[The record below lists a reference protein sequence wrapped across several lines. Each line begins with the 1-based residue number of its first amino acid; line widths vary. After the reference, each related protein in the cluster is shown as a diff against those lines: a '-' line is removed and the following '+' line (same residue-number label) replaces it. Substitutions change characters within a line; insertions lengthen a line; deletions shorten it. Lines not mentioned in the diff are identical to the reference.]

1 MKPSDAAAEDAAS
14 RGAMLPPTPS
24 EAAQRAITAALGP
37 IAGKGRAKPPAP
49 GSVPWDDSKR
59 VIRSPPGPSSSSSD
73 ADAVAKHRHI
83 EARSELLSLIAEHA
97 AEELGEELGAAL
109 EGGGGRG
116 DAAELVVT
124 VPPPR
129 LALAEAAARRK
140 AERDAEE
147 ERAKR
152 QAAVEEMMRDVAR
165 RNEKRRE
172 KAEAKAAAPR
182 EDEETKNPERGG
194 AEAGPSKGKDSP
206 ETAAERAR
214 RKAEEREAN
223 KPWRANMRAPDAP
236 GARAKRPASDVTD
249 PPTPSGDRNPASFA
263 AAASST
269 DAEDAARRRAEAE
282 ARREE
287 VRAYMQ
293 ESKAKWRE
301 KLRREREDLQA
312 KERRRLRILKEERE
326 AAREK
331 ARALAL
337 RRDGGAGA
345 AARGPGVEWDG
356 SLAGDP
362 LGDPPG
368 SEAGEG
374 EDAAD
379 EGGSPGV
386 PLVPRVEPESNVEAS
401 ESNDSNV
408 LVASDAA
415 SRAAA
420 RGRAAAKARLA
431 EIEAREK
438 ALDRGSGS
446 ALGGSAFASN
456 RRGEAL
462 AEERRRAGEEAA
474 ARRKA
479 EERAARDAAVAAR
492 RLAAQVAREAAEM
505 AETDETPSA
514 AAKEKNKSDENAEG
528 GSEDAPRAGALS
540 AAPSPARSALKKRP
554 EQPSSAHAGAAEEKA
569 EEGKRVAFSETVRR
583 SDGAEARMT
592 REPEAAGAENRSP
605 DDDVTLASDERA
617 ESDGSSSAD
626 ASEYRRLGPRLA
638 ERMRGRP
645 ATTTALPNDAHVPRA
660 EDWLALGARA
670 RGVARLAR
678 LRPPRDPNAPER
690 DPTRTPREGADGGD
704 ERGDE
709 SGRIGA
715 TSAGVGRSEPA
726 SRRVPRGIGSE
737 SRPRASGSSGLP
749 PRRGAREPVGVLR
762 VYASRAKAEA
772 AAARAAAA
780 SAETVAEAE
789 ARGAFR
795 AATTVDSAA
804 QTEDQRTQTR
814 GPAEPAPFPPT
825 TAMGSGSPTP
835 ATNPRLTT
843 PRGLVVPAGAPRGS
857 AASPASEAS
866 SSSSEDPPSPTVD
879 PATAARAAALV
890 AADASRRSAR
900 VSPAELE
907 RRLLSELDLAEEM
920 HEIAAEL
927 ERVGM
932 ERDAFAAEQ
941 AAGKLAA
948 IVEVQTAAR
957 RESEVT
963 AARVMAER
971 TTRTNDAR
979 GEDEG
984 EDAKSAAARVP
995 DLERLAAEISAKIRE
1010 ESLARVKEIAD
1021 AFLADVAKGAVAGG
1035 AASLAAG
1042 AALAARLGVGVS
1054 ADRALEAASKEDAG
1068 ESEETPSARAAAAA
1082 AAFGSPAT
1090 VEEAASEKEGSVA
1103 AESSVADEVGHVSFD
1118 RGEASMASADES
1130 IPEESMARGEGLADS
1145 DLDRSSGPAERSRD
1159 DASRGGEGAR
1169 GDVGGNESF
1178 DGDSFD
1184 ERYRAVSAKHDEVHA
1199 QLKARQR
1206 ELRAAELAAKR
1217 SRIAEM
1223 ERELA
1228 RLDAGGAPRGFDDAF
1243 DDDRASKSSAEIP
1256 EDIIEAGSAT
1266 SPGSSL
1272 AREAADVD
1280 HPGPLAAHEARVA
1293 ALEAL
1298 VERRRREAL
1307 ETRRLRSREKELREE
1322 ARALD
1327 AAIDD
1332 IRGEN
1337 EPAAARVPPE
1347 KEAGEE
1353 VSKPEAK
1360 PGAGGEE
1367 LTSRAS
1373 PPASRDPNARSPSPS
1388 PIPREFA
1395 AGVRIGPAPA
1405 ALASPASSDVAS
1417 EVATESIPGGGSAAG
1432 DEESGG
1438 SDRSD
1443 ATLRV
1448 SPAKEKSASPAKAHS
1463 PPKSPPRASPA
1474 KSPGLGKKSKLAA
1487 TAAALL
1493 EDVEPA
1499 AEKEPTTTQRAAPSS
1514 GDPAERTLLAALS
1527 GALVDEAAAEVARV
1541 AASKSA
1547 RASERQSGAEGTSPS
1562 PPPSLSIDP
1571 PGGRP
1576 GTDPAATPAPPPQ
1589 VPPPVPPPSALAMAE
1604 ARDAAR
1610 DATRVRAEAF
1620 ARAALQLSGAG
1631 DRGLD
1636 EATLAALDARPDAAL
1651 RAAANR
1657 AGGGGGEADPDPL
1670 DCLTF
1675 DTTAEAAR
1683 AASGGALALAFRSA
1697 KTPEEKAVA
1706 GETLAAYV
1714 AARVAAEIA
1723 GVSEG
1728 GDGRALKRG
1737 GGGGDAVD
1745 DVVRNDARTSD
1756 DLGWYG
1762 VEEAERAVV
1771 ARLAEDIFDEL
1782 VEDTVLSGLS

>member
-1 MKPSDAAAEDAAS
+1 
-14 RGAMLPPTPS
+14 MLPPTPS

-172 KAEAKAAAPR
+172 KAEAKAKEPPR
-182 EDEETKNPERGG
+182 EDEETKNPARRG
-194 AEAGPSKGKDSP
+194 AEAGPSKEKEKDSP
-206 ETAAERAR
+206 ETAHERAR

-249 PPTPSGDRNPASFA
+249 PPTPSGDRNPASI

-326 AAREK
+326 TAREK

-337 RRDGGAGA
+337 RRDGGAA

-401 ESNDSNV
+401 ESNDSNS

-456 RRGEAL
+456 RRGKAL

-505 AETDETPSA
+505 DAAAGTEA
-514 AAKEKNKSDENAEG
+514 AAKEKNKSDEDAEG

-617 ESDGSSSAD
+617 ESDASSSAD

-715 TSAGVGRSEPA
+715 TSAGVGRSDPA

-814 GPAEPAPFPPT
+814 GPAEPAPFPP
-825 TAMGSGSPTP
+825 AMGSGSPTP

-866 SSSSEDPPSPTVD
+866 SSSEEEDPPSPTVD
-879 PATAARAAALV
+879 AATAARAAALV

-948 IVEVQTAAR
+948 IVEAQTAAR

-1042 AALAARLGVGVS
+1042 AALAARLGVGMS

-1068 ESEETPSARAAAAA
+1068 ESEETPSGRAAAA

-1184 ERYRAVSAKHDEVHA
+1184 ERYRAVSAKHDEVQA

-1272 AREAADVD
+1272 AHEAADVD

-1347 KEAGEE
+1347 KEAGEG

-1360 PGAGGEE
+1360 PEAGGEE

-1395 AGVRIGPAPA
+1395 AGVRLGPAPA

-1493 EDVEPA
+1493 EDVEPP

-1514 GDPAERTLLAALS
+1514 GAPAERTLLAALS

-1651 RAAANR
+1651 REAANR
-1657 AGGGGGEADPDPL
+1657 AGGGGEADPDPL

-1728 GDGRALKRG
+1728 GDGRAFKRG
-1737 GGGGDAVD
+1737 GSDAVD

>member
-97 AEELGEELGAAL
+97 AEELEEELGAAL

-172 KAEAKAAAPR
+172 KAEAKAKEPPR
-182 EDEETKNPERGG
+182 EDEETKNPARRG
-194 AEAGPSKGKDSP
+194 AEAGPSKEKEKDSP
-206 ETAAERAR
+206 ETAYERAR

-223 KPWRANMRAPDAP
+223 KPWRANMRAPDAL

-249 PPTPSGDRNPASFA
+249 PPTPSGDRNPASIA

-345 AARGPGVEWDG
+345 AARGPGVEWDD

-379 EGGSPGV
+379 EGVSPGV

-456 RRGEAL
+456 RRGKAL

-514 AAKEKNKSDENAEG
+514 AAKEKNKSDEDAEG

-605 DDDVTLASDERA
+605 ADDVTLASDERA
-617 ESDGSSSAD
+617 ESDASSSAD

-749 PRRGAREPVGVLR
+749 PRRRAREPVGVLR

-804 QTEDQRTQTR
+804 QTEDRRTQTR
-814 GPAEPAPFPPT
+814 GPAEPAPFPP
-825 TAMGSGSPTP
+825 AMDSGSPTP

-843 PRGLVVPAGAPRGS
+843 PRGLVVPADAPRGS

-866 SSSSEDPPSPTVD
+866 SSSEEDPPSPTVD
-879 PATAARAAALV
+879 AATAARAAALV

-948 IVEVQTAAR
+948 IVEAQTAAR

-1054 ADRALEAASKEDAG
+1054 ADRTLEAASKEDAG
-1068 ESEETPSARAAAAA
+1068 ESEETPSGRAAAA

-1169 GDVGGNESF
+1169 GDVGGGESF

-1184 ERYRAVSAKHDEVHA
+1184 ERYRAVSAKHDAVQA

-1223 ERELA
+1223 ECELA

-1243 DDDRASKSSAEIP
+1243 DDERASKSSAEIP

-1347 KEAGEE
+1347 KEAGEG

-1367 LTSRAS
+1367 ETSRAS

-1395 AGVRIGPAPA
+1395 AGVRLGPAPA

-1448 SPAKEKSASPAKAHS
+1448 SPAKEKSVSPAKAHS

-1493 EDVEPA
+1493 EDVEPP

-1514 GDPAERTLLAALS
+1514 GAPAERTLLAALS

-1562 PPPSLSIDP
+1562 PPPSLTIDP

-1576 GTDPAATPAPPPQ
+1576 GTDPAATPASPPQ

-1651 RAAANR
+1651 REAANR
-1657 AGGGGGEADPDPL
+1657 AGGGGEADPL

-1728 GDGRALKRG
+1728 GDGRAFKRG

>member
-1 MKPSDAAAEDAAS
+1 
-14 RGAMLPPTPS
+14 MLPPTPS

-59 VIRSPPGPSSSSSD
+59 VMRSPPGPSSSSSD

-109 EGGGGRG
+109 EGGAGRG

-172 KAEAKAAAPR
+172 KAEAKAKEPPR
-182 EDEETKNPERGG
+182 EDEETKNPARRG
-194 AEAGPSKGKDSP
+194 AEAGPSKEKEKDSP
-206 ETAAERAR
+206 ETAHERAR

-249 PPTPSGDRNPASFA
+249 PPTPSGDRNPASIA

-312 KERRRLRILKEERE
+312 KERHRLRILKEERE

-337 RRDGGAGA
+337 RRDGGAAA

-379 EGGSPGV
+379 EGVSPGV

-408 LVASDAA
+408 LVASDPA

-456 RRGEAL
+456 RRGKAL

-505 AETDETPSA
+505 DAVSPHAAAGTEA
-514 AAKEKNKSDENAEG
+514 AAKEKNKSEATNAEG
-528 GSEDAPRAGALS
+528 GSEDAPRAGTLS

-592 REPEAAGAENRSP
+592 REPEESGAENRSP
-605 DDDVTLASDERA
+605 ADDVTLASDERA
-617 ESDGSSSAD
+617 ESDASSSAD

-737 SRPRASGSSGLP
+737 SRPRAYGSSGLP
-749 PRRGAREPVGVLR
+749 PRRRAREPVGVLR

-804 QTEDQRTQTR
+804 QTEDRRTQTR
-814 GPAEPAPFPPT
+814 GPAEPAPFPP
-825 TAMGSGSPTP
+825 AMGSGSPTP

-843 PRGLVVPAGAPRGS
+843 PRELVVPAGAPRGS
-857 AASPASEAS
+857 AASPASAAS
-866 SSSSEDPPSPTVD
+866 SSEEEDPPSPTAD
-879 PATAARAAALV
+879 AATAARAAALV

-948 IVEVQTAAR
+948 IVEAQTAAR

-971 TTRTNDAR
+971 TTRTNDTR

-1068 ESEETPSARAAAAA
+1068 ESEETPSGRAAAAA

-1169 GDVGGNESF
+1169 GDVGGGESF

-1184 ERYRAVSAKHDEVHA
+1184 ERYRAVSAKHDEVQA

-1228 RLDAGGAPRGFDDAF
+1228 RLDAGGAPRGFDAAF
-1243 DDDRASKSSAEIP
+1243 DDERASKSSAEIP

-1347 KEAGEE
+1347 KEEAGEGA
-1353 VSKPEAK
+1353 SKPEAK

-1367 LTSRAS
+1367 ETSRAS

-1395 AGVRIGPAPA
+1395 AGVRLGPAPA

-1493 EDVEPA
+1493 EDVEPP

-1571 PGGRP
+1571 PGGRS
-1576 GTDPAATPAPPPQ
+1576 GTDPAATPASPPQ

-1651 RAAANR
+1651 REAANR

-1697 KTPEEKAVA
+1697 KTPAEKAVA
-1706 GETLAAYV
+1706 GETLSAYV

-1728 GDGRALKRG
+1728 GDGRALQRG

>member
-1 MKPSDAAAEDAAS
+1 
-14 RGAMLPPTPS
+14 MLPPTPS

-59 VIRSPPGPSSSSSD
+59 VMRSPPGPSSSSSD

-97 AEELGEELGAAL
+97 AEELGEELGTAL

-172 KAEAKAAAPR
+172 KAEAKAKEPPR
-182 EDEETKNPERGG
+182 EDEETKNPARRG
-194 AEAGPSKGKDSP
+194 AEAGPSKEKEKDSP
-206 ETAAERAR
+206 ETAHERAR

-249 PPTPSGDRNPASFA
+249 PPTPSGDRNPASIA

-337 RRDGGAGA
+337 RRDSGAAA

-401 ESNDSNV
+401 ESNDSNG
-408 LVASDAA
+408 LVASDPA

-456 RRGEAL
+456 RRGKAL

-505 AETDETPSA
+505 DAVSPHAAAGTEA
-514 AAKEKNKSDENAEG
+514 AAKEKNKSEEATNAEG
-528 GSEDAPRAGALS
+528 GSEDAPRAGTLS

-617 ESDGSSSAD
+617 ESDASSSAD

-737 SRPRASGSSGLP
+737 SRPRAYGSSGLP
-749 PRRGAREPVGVLR
+749 PRRRAREPVGVLR

-804 QTEDQRTQTR
+804 QTEDRRTQTR
-814 GPAEPAPFPPT
+814 GPAEPAPFPP
-825 TAMGSGSPTP
+825 AMGSGSPTP

-843 PRGLVVPAGAPRGS
+843 PRELVVPAGAPRGS
-857 AASPASEAS
+857 AASPASES
-866 SSSSEDPPSPTVD
+866 SSSSEEDPPSPTVD
-879 PATAARAAALV
+879 AATAARAAALV

-948 IVEVQTAAR
+948 IVEAQTAAR

-971 TTRTNDAR
+971 TTTRTNDAR

-1068 ESEETPSARAAAAA
+1068 ESEETPSGRAAAAA

-1169 GDVGGNESF
+1169 GDVGGGESF

-1184 ERYRAVSAKHDEVHA
+1184 ERYRAVSAKHDEVQA

-1228 RLDAGGAPRGFDDAF
+1228 RLDAGGAPRGFDAAF

-1347 KEAGEE
+1347 KEAGEG
-1353 VSKPEAK
+1353 VSKPEAT

-1367 LTSRAS
+1367 ETSRAS

-1395 AGVRIGPAPA
+1395 AGVRLGPAPA

-1493 EDVEPA
+1493 EDVEPP
-1499 AEKEPTTTQRAAPSS
+1499 AENEPTTTQRAAPSS

-1547 RASERQSGAEGTSPS
+1547 RASERRSGAEGTSPS
-1562 PPPSLSIDP
+1562 PPPSLSISIDP
-1571 PGGRP
+1571 PGGRS
-1576 GTDPAATPAPPPQ
+1576 GTDPAATPASPPH
-1589 VPPPVPPPSALAMAE
+1589 VPPPVPPPSALATAE

-1651 RAAANR
+1651 REAADR
-1657 AGGGGGEADPDPL
+1657 AGGGGEADPL
-1670 DCLTF
+1670 DRLTF
-1675 DTTAEAAR
+1675 DATAEAAR

-1697 KTPEEKAVA
+1697 KTPAEKAVA
-1706 GETLAAYV
+1706 GETLSAYV

-1728 GDGRALKRG
+1728 GDGRALRRG